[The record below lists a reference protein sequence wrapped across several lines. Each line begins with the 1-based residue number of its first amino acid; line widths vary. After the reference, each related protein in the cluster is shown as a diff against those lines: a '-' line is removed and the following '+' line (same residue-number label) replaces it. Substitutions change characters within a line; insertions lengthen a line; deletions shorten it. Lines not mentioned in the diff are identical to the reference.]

1 VQIGLHPTQFNWPD
15 GETQIG
21 PHVAATIRRAEEAG
35 FAGYWPMDHFFQ
47 IPIGGRPA
55 EEPMLEGY
63 ELLAFAAGITERM
76 QLGLLVTGVTYRH
89 PGILVKTV
97 TSLDVLSSGR
107 AWLGIGAAWNEREH
121 AGLGVPFPPLAE
133 RFERLEEALQIAL
146 QMWSGEV
153 STYHGRHYHLEE
165 TLNQPMALRKPHPPI
180 MIGGGGERKTLRL
193 VARYADACNLFVTP
207 ELPHKLEVLRAHC
220 DEAGRPYAAIEK
232 TVTLRFADGYQ
243 GNLPVDPGAVLEQLA
258 QLAELG
264 IDQAIV
270 VPPEPLQLET
280 LNLFGERIIPEAV
293 KIAVRGREEHPLPE

>member
-1 VQIGLHPTQFNWPD
+1 VQIGLHPTRFNWPD
-15 GETQIG
+15 GDAQIG
-21 PHVAATIRRAEEAG
+21 RHVAETIRRTEEAG

-89 PGILVKTV
+89 PGLLVKTV
-97 TSLDVLSSGR
+97 TTLDVLSGGR

-121 AGLGVPFPPLAE
+121 AGLGVPFPGLAE
-133 RFERLEEALQIAL
+133 RFERLEETLQIGL

-153 STYHGRHYHLEE
+153 STYQGKHYQLAE

-193 VARYADACNLFVTP
+193 VARFADACNLFVTP

-220 DEAGRPYAAIEK
+220 DEVGRPYEAIEK
-232 TVTLRFADGYQ
+232 TVTLRFPDDSP
-243 GNLPVDPGAVLEQLA
+243 GNPAVDPVQALEQLA

-280 LNLFGERIIPEAV
+280 LDLFGERIIPEAEKLV
-293 KIAVRGREEHPLPE
+293 VRGSEA

>member
-1 VQIGLHPTQFNWPD
+1 VQIGLHPTRFNWPD
-15 GETQIG
+15 GDAQIG
-21 PHVAATIRRAEEAG
+21 QHVAATIRRAEEAG
-35 FAGYWPMDHFFQ
+35 FTGYWPMDHFFQ

-63 ELLAFAAGITERM
+63 GLLTFAAGITERM

-89 PGILVKTV
+89 PGLLVKTV
-97 TSLDVLSSGR
+97 TTLDVLSGGR

-121 AGLGVPFPPLAE
+121 AGLGVPFPGLVE

-153 STYHGRHYHLEE
+153 STYQGKHYQLAE

-193 VARYADACNLFVTP
+193 VARFADACNLFVTP

-220 DEAGRPYAAIEK
+220 AEVGRPYEAIEK
-232 TVTLRFADGYQ
+232 TVTLRFSDDSAGS
-243 GNLPVDPGAVLEQLA
+243 PTVDPVQALEQLA

-270 VPPEPLQLET
+270 VPPEPLQLAT
-280 LNLFGERIIPEAV
+280 LDLFGERIIPAAA
-293 KIAVRGREEHPLPE
+293 KLAVRGREA